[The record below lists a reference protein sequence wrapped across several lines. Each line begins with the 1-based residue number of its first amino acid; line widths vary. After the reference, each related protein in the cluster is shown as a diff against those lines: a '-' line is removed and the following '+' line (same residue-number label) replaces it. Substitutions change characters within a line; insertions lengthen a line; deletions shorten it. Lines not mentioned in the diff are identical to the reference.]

1 MIWVALIC
9 VLALAS
15 VGLMFRRPTGAA
27 TSPKDHYQLQVKELQ
42 EDKARGLLNDD
53 MFAAAKLEL
62 DRRLLRTQQ
71 GTERSGTSSGDNT
84 RVTFLAIGLVTLI
97 GTFGFYL
104 STGSPDTP
112 AQPAKRFEIGTQ
124 PITEG
129 GPTLI
134 EARKQIEE
142 RLVEMP
148 EDIQGWSLLATTTRA
163 MGEYESTIGAYDRLI
178 TLDQTNP
185 EWRVKK
191 YEAFVEMTSGQI
203 TPAARLAL
211 IDLVE
216 AFPDH
221 PAGQFYLGQVY
232 MQNGDT
238 ARATATWQALL
249 DRSRDDAPWV
259 PQLRSQL
266 ARINNTAPAI
276 SSDAIEDIA
285 SLSDQEQQAFI
296 ESMVTRLEAKLREN
310 PSDLA
315 GWERLANA
323 HIALGSEEDAMRI
336 LNEALILVDPADQKK
351 VQALIDKFTR
361 KTNS

>member
-1 MIWVALIC
+1 MDE
-9 VLALAS
+9 
-15 VGLMFRRPTGAA
+15 T

-71 GTERSGTSSGDNT
+71 VKERSDTSGSDNT
-84 RVTFLAIGLVTLI
+84 KFAFSVIGLATLL
-97 GTFGFYL
+97 GAFGFYL
-104 STGSPDTP
+104 IVGSPDIP

-134 EARKQIEE
+134 EARKQIEA
-142 RLVEMP
+142 RLAETP
-148 EDIQGWSLLATTTRA
+148 EDIQGWSLLATTAGA
-163 MGEYESTIGAYDRLI
+163 MGEYESTIEAYNRLI
-178 TLDQTNP
+178 ALDQTNA

-191 YEAFVEMTSGQI
+191 YEAFVEMAAGPI

-238 ARATATWQALL
+238 ARATSTWQALL
-249 DRSRDDAPWV
+249 DRSSDDAPWV
-259 PQLRSQL
+259 PQLKAQL
-266 ARINNTAPAI
+266 ARMNNTAPAI
-276 SSDAIEDIA
+276 SSEAIEDIT
-285 SLSDQEQQAFI
+285 SLSDQEQRDFI
-296 ESMVTRLEAKLREN
+296 ESMVARLEARLREN